1 MPGTHARGL
10 HSFDPGSSSGTS
22 ATLVLNNVNAEDDG
36 EEDRAGPPVDT
47 TMANVP
53 AAFTSTISSVFS
65 PALAGDTVSFKSTD
79 ESNVMPPP
87 FSSSISPTSHP
98 DHVSQPPRR
107 HASGVHSALSS
118 SQTTSSDARTTSSN
132 RKRKHDATGDMPPS
146 SSKRASRNRTETI
159 NPVIISSQLNSTLTR
174 LADVMEKSLV
184 VTANSIEVPTTH
196 AAPLPS
202 SSSSSVIPSQLQVS
216 GPPST
221 SSSLSD
227 LEVLDKAFG
236 IVVADKEFLSEDE
249 LLGASVL
256 FSSTSNGAVRI
267 ARNFIALSNN
277 PTVQHRFL
285 VHQLNQ
291 AGHHT
296 GKGKDKA
303 TRDDDDFQ
311 MIS

>member
-1 MPGTHARGL
+1 
-10 HSFDPGSSSGTS
+10 
-22 ATLVLNNVNAEDDG
+22 
-36 EEDRAGPPVDT
+36 
-47 TMANVP
+47 
-53 AAFTSTISSVFS
+53 
-65 PALAGDTVSFKSTD
+65 
-79 ESNVMPPP
+79 
-87 FSSSISPTSHP
+87 
-98 DHVSQPPRR
+98 
-107 HASGVHSALSS
+107 
-118 SQTTSSDARTTSSN
+118 
-132 RKRKHDATGDMPPS
+132 
-146 SSKRASRNRTETI
+146 
-159 NPVIISSQLNSTLTR
+159 
-174 LADVMEKSLV
+174 MEKSLD

-202 SSSSSVIPSQLQVS
+202 SSSSSAIPSQLQVS

-221 SSSLSD
+221 SSLLSD

-236 IVVADKEFLSEDE
+236 IVAADKEFLSEDE

-267 ARNFIALSNN
+267 ARNFIALSSN
-277 PTVQHRFL
+277 PTVQHHFL